1 MQTVF
6 PRKPPFLL
14 LKPVKARYSCSMDL
28 HGVLEKV
35 KSLARRAGEYQLSH
49 FRFLDHGSG
58 DAKTEMEYVS
68 HVDVE
73 SEHILRDGLLQIIP
87 EADFFGEET
96 LQNRGT
102 GYTWVVDPLDG
113 TTNFLSG
120 LDHWSISVA
129 LLHGDEILLS
139 VILKPC
145 NDETFCAIRNLGAY
159 HNNQRMKPV
168 PPLPLS
174 QALIGTGF
182 PYRSPDTSEA
192 FFSCAREVLYASR
205 GIRRTGS
212 AALDLCYVAAG
223 FLQGFFEVDLMPYDA
238 AGALLFL
245 RETGCGLSEFSG
257 KPYSLFSS
265 RSLVAGFPQTWETL
279 QEICRRHYGDGF

>member
-1 MQTVF
+1 
-6 PRKPPFLL
+6 
-14 LKPVKARYSCSMDL
+14 MDL

-35 KSLARRAGEYQLSH
+35 KSLARTTGEYQLSH

-68 HVDVE
+68 HVDVQ
-73 SEHILRDGLLQIIP
+73 SEHILRAGLLKIIP

-96 LQNRGT
+96 LQTRGT

-120 LDHWSISVA
+120 LDHWSISIA
-129 LLHGDEILLS
+129 LLYGDEILLS
-139 VILKPC
+139 VIMKPC
-145 NDETFCAIRNLGAY
+145 SGETFCAIRNLGAY
-159 HNNQRMKPV
+159 HNNQRMKQV
-168 PPLPLS
+168 PRLPLG
-174 QALIGTGF
+174 QALVGTGF

-223 FLQGFFEVDLMPYDA
+223 FLQAFFEVDLMPYDA

-245 RETGCGLSEFSG
+245 QETGCGFSDFSG
-257 KPYSLFSS
+257 RLYSLFSS
-265 RSLVAGFPQTWETL
+265 RALVAGFPGSYEEL
-279 QEICRRHYGDGF
+279 REICSRHYGDEF